1 MEGDVYACYGGVGD
15 IDAADPGVGEDGEV
29 GSVLVATEDWVDV
42 CYARATPAAVVRV
55 VCYGKESDAG
65 FEVPVCGDF
74 AVEVT
79 DYGYRQSG
87 GARFDPVFAE
97 LVAVTGVDWLDG
109 VADVVEE
116 AVEGLEGPAGTA

>member
-1 MEGDVYACYGGVGD
+1 MEGYVYACYSGIGD
-15 IDAADPGVGEDGEV
+15 VDAADPGIGEDGKV

-42 CYARATPAAVVRV
+42 CHARAAPAAVVGV
-55 VCYGKESDAG
+55 VRYGKESDAG

-74 AVEVT
+74 AVEVV
-79 DYGYRQSG
+79 DYGYRQGG

-97 LVAVTGVDWLDG
+97 LVAVTGVDWLNG

-116 AVEGLEGPAGTA
+116 AIEGLEGPAGAA